1 MKDTDDNNEEFD
13 SYIDEEIEQY
23 DDAYDEQYPLV
34 ALRDVVIFP
43 SMATAIL
50 VGRQPSV
57 NAVERAIESDKILFV
72 LTQRSPSVN
81 EPEPEDLYS
90 VGCIVRIGLFLRLPD
105 GTIKVM
111 LEGLSRARVEEFVE
125 YENYTAVRISSIDA
139 YDPGTR
145 EIEALSRKV
154 AALFDDYAN
163 MNKRVPE
170 EVIPLVRSMEDKSD
184 LADTIAAHILV
195 KNRVKQ
201 DILEAGSLK
210 ERYLLLNRILTEELQ
225 ILKVEKDIDDKVS
238 SQVQKTQKELFL
250 QEKMKAIK
258 QELGQSDDLGEY
270 AELEEKI
277 TKAKMSKEAEKVAMK
292 ELDRLKKMSPIAPEA
307 NVVRNYID
315 TMVSLPWNRKSKDNL
330 NIEKVKEK
338 LDADHYGLG
347 KVKERV
353 LEFLSVIKL
362 VKKLKGP
369 ILCFVGPPGVGKTSL
384 GMSIAEAVGRKF
396 VRVSLG
402 GTRDEAAIKGHRRTY
417 IGSMPGR
424 IIQSIIKAGTRNPVF
439 LLDEIDKLG
448 ADFRGDPSSA
458 LLELLDP
465 EQNMH
470 FSDHYLEVEF
480 DMSETMFITTA
491 NVIHTIPPALKDR
504 MEIIRLPGYLL
515 HEKVAIAKKFLL
527 PKLKDRHGIK
537 YEQLSVSRPAI
548 RNIIRLY
555 TREAGVRNLEREL
568 ASICRKVAKKLASGG
583 KRSKRVKINSGNL
596 EKYLGIPRFT
606 ENEIDENLSVGI
618 ATGLAWTQAGGEI
631 LNIEVNLMPGKG
643 ELILTG
649 KLGDVM
655 QESAKIAMSYARE
668 KARMLPFQNDFLS
681 SVDVHVH
688 VPEGA
693 IPKDGPSAGVAM
705 ATALVSA
712 LFNIPIRRHIAMT
725 GEVTLRGKVLQVGGL
740 NEKSVAAL
748 RAGIKKILIPKDN
761 TNNIKELPAEVKKK
775 VDIQPVGN
783 MDEVLELVL
792 SKKLSWGVK
801 KRKTKSDFFGDF
813 IRNTTN

>member
-1 MKDTDDNNEEFD
+1 MMKEKDEFNQDLEEFLD
-13 SYIDEEIEQY
+13 EDIEEIE
-23 DDAYDEQYPLV
+23 EEGEEYPLV

-57 NAVERAIESDKILFV
+57 NAVERAIESDKMLFV
-72 LTQRSPSVN
+72 LTQRDPSVN

-90 VGCIVRIGLFLRLPD
+90 VGSIVRIGLFLRLPD

-111 LEGLSRARVEEFVE
+111 LEGLSRAEVDEFVE
-125 YENYTAVRISSIDA
+125 YDNHTAVRVSSIDA

-154 AALFDDYAN
+154 SALFDDYAN
-163 MNKRVPE
+163 LNKRVPE
-170 EVIPLVRSMEDKSD
+170 EVIPLVRSMEDRSD
-184 LADTIAAHILV
+184 LADTIAAHLLV
-195 KNRVKQ
+195 RNRVKQ
-201 DILEAGSLK
+201 NILEARSLK
-210 ERYLLLNRILTEELQ
+210 ERYLLLNRILTEEIQ

-258 QELGQSDDLGEY
+258 QELGQSEDLGEY
-270 AELEEKI
+270 SEFQEKI
-277 TKAKMSKEAEKVAMK
+277 EKAKMPAEADEVANK
-292 ELDRLKKMSPIAPEA
+292 ELDRLKRMSPIAPEA
-307 NVVRNYID
+307 NVVRNYLD
-315 TMVSLPWNRKSKDNL
+315 TLVSLPWNKKSRDNL
-330 NIEKVKEK
+330 EIERVREK
-338 LDADHYGLG
+338 LDADHYGLD
-347 KVKERV
+347 KVKDRI
-353 LEFLSVIKL
+353 LEFLAVIKL

-384 GMSIAEAVGRKF
+384 GRSIAEAIGRKF

-424 IIQSIIKAGTRNPVF
+424 VIQSIIKAGTRNPVF

-515 HEKVAIAKKFLL
+515 HEKVAIATDFLL
-527 PKLKDRHGIK
+527 PKLKKRHGIK
-537 YEQLSVSRPAI
+537 PDQLSVSRQAI
-548 RNIIRLY
+548 KNIIQLY

-568 ASICRKVAKKLASGG
+568 ASICRKVAKKIASSG
-583 KRSKRVKINSGNL
+583 KKSRKLKVNRSNL

-606 ENEIDENLSVGI
+606 ESEIDEELSIGT

-631 LNIEVNLMPGKG
+631 LNIEVTLMPGKG

-681 SVDVHVH
+681 SVDVHIH

-705 ATALVSA
+705 ATALVSS
-712 LFNIPIRRHIAMT
+712 LFNIPVHRYVAMT
-725 GEVTLRGKVLQVGGL
+725 GEVTLKGKILPVGGL

-748 RAGIKKILIPKDN
+748 RAGVEKLLIPNDN
-761 TNNIKELPAEVKKK
+761 SNNIKELPDDVKKK
-775 VDIQPVGN
+775 VDIELVSN
-783 MDEVLELVL
+783 MDDVLRIAL
-792 SKKLSWGVK
+792 SRKLSWGVK
-801 KRKTKSDFFGDF
+801 HRKTKSDFFADY